1 MPSIG
6 INNEKLSMCL
16 HWINNFE
23 WNTKRVKRH
32 SLPEAF
38 QSHRVFFII
47 PLKVAK
53 VQYELEHIESTK
65 IASNHDGEK
74 PKNII
79 Q

>member
-1 MPSIG
+1 MKSSQCVCIRLIILNG
-6 INNEKLSMCL
+6 
-16 HWINNFE
+16 
-23 WNTKRVKRH
+23 TQRVKRH

-53 VQYELEHIESTK
+53 VQYDIEHIESTK